1 MPCSSMSSGDD
12 GPPGEEAQPG
22 NPETSDIE
30 AFESVVDESRAILD
44 HQIAFLNQMDDAALR
59 TVRTSVI
66 VIGIVVS
73 AAGLAP
79 DASVGSIN
87 VVSFVLGVLGV
98 ISLLGSIILGVYT
111 YRRSNATL
119 GPSRDFADE
128 VRNERYGRV
137 EWYDLLL
144 DGFDEWH
151 TEMRE
156 ELEENAEWLLIVQT
170 ALVVGIV
177 FLALSVALILV
188 PL

>member
-1 MPCSSMSSGDD
+1 MPCSSMNSGDH
-12 GPPGEEAQPG
+12 GPPGEESQPE
-22 NPETSDIE
+22 NPETSDVE

-79 DASVGSIN
+79 NDSVGSFN
-87 VVSFVLGVLGV
+87 VVSFVSGLLGVA
-98 ISLLGSIILGVYT
+98 SLSGSIILGVYT

-128 VRNERYGRV
+128 VRNERYSRIG
-137 EWYDLLL
+137 WYDLLL
-144 DGFDEWH
+144 EGFDEWQ

-156 ELEENAEWLLIVQT
+156 ELEENAEWLLVVQ
-170 ALVVGIV
+170 ASLLVGIV
-177 FLALSVALILV
+177 LLALSVALILI